1 MLTVTSYGAARE
13 VTGSLHLLEAD
24 GKRIALDC
32 GLFQGKRSDSIQKN
46 RTFAFDAK
54 TLHAV
59 VLSHAHIDHCGRLP
73 MLVNNGFDGPIHT
86 TPATRDLCA
95 LLLADSAHIQQED
108 TKYLNKKRARKGKPP
123 VEPLYEEEDATQA
136 IRQFHSVSQERWFYV
151 SKRVKVRFHHAG
163 HMLGS
168 SSVELEYEPPTGRK
182 VRLVFSGD
190 IGRPHMPIL
199 RDPAP
204 FPEAD
209 YYICES
215 TYGARIHPPSGD
227 LKGELTKVVNDT
239 VARGG
244 KIIIP
249 AFSVGRTQVLVYF
262 LHQLIAEQKIEPLP
276 IYVDSPLAVNAT
288 EVFRMHPELFDKDA
302 REFMRQNGDIL
313 GCDYCTYVRSVDQS
327 KGINKSPKPCVIIS
341 ASGMCEAGRIKH
353 HLKNN
358 VENGRNTVL
367 IVGFQAAHTLGRRI
381 VERDKKIHIFGEK
394 YDLKAQVSVLN
405 GFSAHADRDELRK
418 LMKPHT
424 GAAKGVLLVHGEE
437 DQMTKFQKT
446 LKEDGFKTVIMPHW
460 GETFELNGTDA
471 PTPTKKVSG

>member
-1 MLTVTSYGAARE
+1 MLTVTSHGAARE

-32 GLFQGKRSDSIQKN
+32 GLFQGKRSESIKSN
-46 RTFAFDAK
+46 RHFAFDAK

-73 MLVNNGFDGPIHT
+73 MLVANGFEGPIHT

-108 TKYLNKKRARKGKPP
+108 TKYLNKKLERKGQPP

-136 IRQFHSVSQERWFYV
+136 IRQFQSVSQERWFWV
-151 SKRVKVRFHHAG
+151 TKRVKARFHHAG

-168 SSVELEYEPPTGRK
+168 SSVEIEYTPPKGRV

-190 IGRPHMPIL
+190 IGRPDMPIL

-204 FPEAD
+204 FPDAD

-227 LKGELTKVVNDT
+227 LKSELAKVVNDT

-249 AFSVGRTQVLVYF
+249 AFSVGRTQVIVYY
-262 LHQLIAEQKIEPLP
+262 LHQLMAEKAIEPIPLF
-276 IYVDSPLAVNAT
+276 VDSPLATNAT
-288 EVFRMHPELFDKDA
+288 QVFRMHPELFDKKA
-302 REFMRQNGDIL
+302 REFLRQTGDIL
-313 GCDYCTYVRSVDQS
+313 GCDYCTYTRSVQES
-327 KGINKSPKPCVIIS
+327 KDINKSPKPCVIIS
-341 ASGMCEAGRIKH
+341 ASGMCEAGRIRH

-358 VENGRNTVL
+358 VENGRNTIL

-381 VERDKKIHIFGEK
+381 VERDKQIRIFGEK
-394 YDLKAQVSVLN
+394 FDLKAQVSVLN
-405 GFSAHADRDELRK
+405 GFSAHADRDEMRK
-418 LMKPHT
+418 LMTPH
-424 GAAKGVLLVHGEE
+424 APKAKGVFLVHGEE
-437 DQMTKFQKT
+437 DQMSKFQAT
-446 LKEDGFKTVIMPHW
+446 LKEDGFKNVIMAHA

-471 PTPTKKVSG
+471 PKLVKTD